1 MQSPAGMKVPFLQ
14 IPIYLCVDSTP
25 VACCTTDVFFDP
37 ALMTF
42 REIYMPLDSEDMPW
56 FTALI
61 ESAANQHQSSL
72 PYTNIDYYYDHKI
85 EGDTFGSSVV
95 FPLAQRSPVSV
106 TEITA
111 KLQEILPG
119 TRVELSDGSSVLS
132 IHMNLPVDENLIE
145 RIFSLTPRFYEAV
158 SINKEF
164 YETVC
169 IYPFEAAGDERCQ
182 IIFEQNSDGGVSFTG
197 SLFNGRLAPYKDEIA
212 EAIEKDTFFKSLIS
226 DDYSGWVYRD
236 F

>member
-1 MQSPAGMKVPFLQ
+1 
-14 IPIYLCVDSTP
+14 
-25 VACCTTDVFFDP
+25 
-37 ALMTF
+37 
-42 REIYMPLDSEDMPW
+42 
-56 FTALI
+56 
-61 ESAANQHQSSL
+61 
-72 PYTNIDYYYDHKI
+72 
-85 EGDTFGSSVV
+85 
-95 FPLAQRSPVSV
+95 
-106 TEITA
+106 
-111 KLQEILPG
+111 
-119 TRVELSDGSSVLS
+119 
-132 IHMNLPVDENLIE
+132 MNLPVDENLIE

-182 IIFEQNSDGGVSFTG
+182 IIFKQNSDGGISFTG